1 MENEL
6 VIKAKQ
12 HDRNAFVELID
23 KHRLSMY
30 KVARAILKNDEDIA
44 DAIQDTI
51 LICWEKIGGLKHT
64 EYFKTWLIKILINR
78 CNRIYTRRKRFVLEN
93 EMPEQA
99 SNTSEMELVEWK
111 EIIDTLNAK
120 QKIVFELYYI
130 EEFKVKEIA
139 QILGIG
145 QSAVKGRLQAARKII
160 EQQLEDNK

>member
-78 CNRIYTRRKRFVLEN
+78 CNRIYTQRKRFVLEN
-93 EMPEQA
+93 EVPEQA
-99 SNTSEMELVEWK
+99 SETLEIELVEWK

-120 QKIVFELYYI
+120 QRIVFELYYI